1 MLAIFF
7 WVGCSKRWACCC
19 RKSNNSKSVFLAKA
33 AWVDSTLE
41 NPDQKLVFAFP
52 KYENYT
58 QKHIV
63 AILSVISTRFWGEVG
78 VWVLFFSCMHP
89 QKRIEIEKKEEP
101 LSQK

>member
-1 MLAIFF
+1 MERGRKEFFVAAGLTKILTVVWINFFFKKMKEFVVGEAVGREIGNRCSQFF

-52 KYENYT
+52 KYEN
-58 QKHIV
+58 
-63 AILSVISTRFWGEVG
+63 
-78 VWVLFFSCMHP
+78 
-89 QKRIEIEKKEEP
+89 
-101 LSQK
+101 